1 MLRLSDWLEGE
12 PIEGFSFDGTRWIGR
27 PDIDAE
33 ELADALGREVLDNYA
48 DREWLERR
56 LERLGYDRL
65 AAHVRGTLLPPAGNT
80 RTGDFGE
87 IVAGLVVRRHLGFLI
102 PVQRLRYKDSPSG
115 TQRLIDVV
123 AFKFRE
129 PPELT
134 TIAVSEVKTRTGKAA
149 SIAADAAKQLAD
161 AVDDLALSL
170 SYIDR
175 RLTEQGKHALA
186 ERVLALL
193 DPQARYELDKH
204 VFVVTDVAT
213 LHEDALDRLEQ
224 ADGDKDLAASI
235 VLIAGLKDVISD
247 SYQAAENFVIS
258 RADYEPRAIAR
269 VERLLETR
277 AFTRDQ
283 SRLRAE
289 DLLREVNPQERE
301 ELQTLTDARR
311 QRLKA
316 GAYLL
321 RATALTLDTS
331 ASAAARVPP
340 RWRRRCSRILPARR
354 RSRTIGG
361 PRFRRY
367 RRPRHAGA
375 SPATRRTPSSW
386 ATVCAA
392 PSPSST
398 SLPPARAVG
407 APGSLDF
414 YAVAGGIIERDLA
427 RLEALVRARQ
437 AFLDDVQAAA
447 LDGAAQ
453 AEDGLAVAELVELI
467 ALGELLAG
475 LEHALRF
482 WRTGHPRSAARA
494 EQRFAEAERLTLAGE
509 TPESWLITNSAREI
523 FAESARASTW
533 RIFRRHVASWG
544 PLWDRYLRQLA
555 NQRRP
560 VVELWPSQRAALE
573 AGLLDPTRRALIVR
587 TPTSSG
593 KTRMAEAAIVDAV
606 SAAPEDGCCVY
617 IVPFRALATEM
628 EATLGATL
636 GDLGI
641 RVSSLFGGYETSEL
655 EDFLLS
661 SSNVLILTPE
671 KLDLLLR
678 SDPAFARAFEA
689 DRRRRG
695 PAPRRRER
703 ARDPPRAAAHT
714 PASRC
719 SRRAGA
725 LPVGRRAQRR
735 PGRPLARSHAA
746 DAVRAAV
753 APDTPAHRRVPLG
766 RDRGRI
772 DYEGQS
778 EFFVPYVLRREQRSL
793 GLTPKRRQPKKPETW
808 PGTVAQTAAALAL
821 HFQRIGPV
829 VVFAAQPRNCA
840 AVCKALATALWLR
853 EQDGGS
859 PNVVADRHQAELDE
873 LLTLAARHLGADHE
887 LVAWLRLGIAYH
899 HARVPEAL
907 RVRIED
913 AFRGGALQILA
924 CTTTLSQGVNLPV
937 KTLIVSHTLRG
948 ENDPVSVRDFW
959 NIAGRAGRA
968 NRETRGQV
976 ILVESPTGSEAA
988 RQRRYLDQGNIEPL
1002 RSRLLDLLA
1011 WLVQQRCPT
1020 VTLSAFED
1028 LAKMTDDD
1036 VIDPELGELLEDL
1049 DVNEL
1054 EGQVLALL
1062 CEEVVD
1068 SEDLETAEA
1077 LLGTSLAGVQLAD
1090 LDGPRRPFARFVTA
1104 RARAAADAVPDLE
1117 RRMRYYRTGL
1127 SVDSCLALDRLASEL
1142 AEEFGATLW
1151 TDGPSPELRD
1161 RMLTGAFGVTETA
1174 PSEDVSVDLA
1184 VEIGSDWMAYASMEE
1199 LRARYASRADQLDD
1213 PVTLNLFVQASL
1225 ANGAPWSLSAL
1236 IAFLSVHVPEAAEL
1250 SEGLRA
1256 LPALMKFGVDS
1267 PRAAYASTLAAEDRE
1282 TARTLAEMSVRADVG
1297 EGFRPFMEWMSELR
1311 IDELRAG
1318 LGPGPETD
1326 RLARR
1331 VARLSTSN
1339 LALQLLLGRPTVVV
1353 SVRGLAYGERAAAAR
1368 RLNVGDRVVLRREPE
1383 NPFDSNAIRVH
1394 LGDGAEVGYVAR
1406 EAARGLA
1413 GHLDADP
1420 DAFEATVREI
1430 DIDTT
1435 LLRLEITAR

>member
-1 MLRLSDWLEGE
+1 M
-12 PIEGFSFDGTRWIGR
+12 
-27 PDIDAE
+27 
-33 ELADALGREVLDNYA
+33 
-48 DREWLERR
+48 
-56 LERLGYDRL
+56 
-65 AAHVRGTLLPPAGNT
+65 
-80 RTGDFGE
+80 
-87 IVAGLVVRRHLGFLI
+87 
-102 PVQRLRYKDSPSG
+102 
-115 TQRLIDVV
+115 
-123 AFKFRE
+123 
-129 PPELT
+129 
-134 TIAVSEVKTRTGKAA
+134 
-149 SIAADAAKQLAD
+149 
-161 AVDDLALSL
+161 
-170 SYIDR
+170 
-175 RLTEQGKHALA
+175 
-186 ERVLALL
+186 
-193 DPQARYELDKH
+193 
-204 VFVVTDVAT
+204 
-213 LHEDALDRLEQ
+213 
-224 ADGDKDLAASI
+224 
-235 VLIAGLKDVISD
+235 
-247 SYQAAENFVIS
+247 IS

-269 VERLLETR
+269 VEQLLESR

-301 ELQTLTDARR
+301 ELRTLSDDRR
-311 QRLKA
+311 RRLKA

-321 RATALTLDTS
+321 RATALTLERAHPRRREYLRIAAEMFEDLAGPAQEQDDRRTAFQALS
-331 ASAAARVPP
+331 QAAACWSLAGYQANAVVMGDRL
-340 RWRRRCSRILPARR
+340 RRAFAEFDVL
-354 RSRTIGG
+354 T
-361 PRFRRY
+361 
-367 RRPRHAGA
+367 
-375 SPATRRTPSSW
+375 
-386 ATVCAA
+386 
-392 PSPSST
+392 
-398 SLPPARAVG
+398 PARAVG

-427 RLEALVRARQ
+427 RLEALVHARR

-447 LDGAAQ
+447 LDGVAQ

-494 EQRFAEAERLTLAGE
+494 EERFAEAEGLTLAGE
-509 TPESWLITNSAREI
+509 TPESWLIANSAREI
-523 FAESARASTW
+523 FAESTRASTW
-533 RIFRRHVASWG
+533 RIFRRHVSSWG
-544 PLWDRYLRQLA
+544 PLWDRYVRRLA
-555 NQRRP
+555 NQRWP

-573 AGLLDPTRRALIVR
+573 AGLLDPVRRALVVR

-593 KTRMAEAAIVDAV
+593 KTHMAEAAIVDAI
-606 SAAPEDGCCVY
+606 SAAPADGCCVY

-678 SDPAFARAFEA
+678 SDPAFAERLKLIVVDEGQLLGDENARAIRLELLLT
-689 DRRRRG
+689 RLR
-695 PAPRRRER
+695 
-703 ARDPPRAAAHT
+703 RAAPDARVLFLSAVVPNVDQVARWLDPAEPT
-714 PASRC
+714 PFEQQWRPT
-719 SRRAGA
+719 RLLTGVFRWAG
-725 LPVGRRAQRR
+725 
-735 PGRPLARSHAA
+735 
-746 DAVRAAV
+746 
-753 APDTPAHRRVPLG
+753 
-766 RDRGRI
+766 DRGRI

-793 GLTPKRRQPKKPETW
+793 GLTPKLRQPKKPETW

-840 AVCKALATALWLR
+840 AVCNALVTALWLR
-853 EQDGGS
+853 EQDGGA
-859 PNVVADRHQAELDE
+859 PDVVAAGHQAELDE
-873 LLTLAARHLGADHE
+873 LVELAAKHLGADHE

-913 AFRGGALQILA
+913 AFRSGALQILG

-948 ENDPVSVRDFW
+948 QDDPVSVRDFW

-976 ILVESPTGSEAA
+976 ILVESPTRSEAV
-988 RQRRYLDQGNIEPL
+988 RQRDYLDQGNIEPL
-1002 RSRLLDLLA
+1002 RSRLLVLLA

-1020 VTLSAFED
+1020 VTLNAVED
-1028 LAKMTDDD
+1028 VSKMTDDD
-1036 VIDPELGELLEDL
+1036 VIDPELGELLEVL

-1054 EGQVLALL
+1054 EGQILALL

-1068 SEDLETAEA
+1068 SEDLETAEE

-1090 LDGPRRPFARFVTA
+1090 LDGPPRPFARFITA
-1104 RARAAADAVPDLE
+1104 RARAAAEAVPDVE

-1127 SVDSCLALDRLASEL
+1127 SVDSCIALDRLASEL
-1142 AEEFGATLW
+1142 AEELGASLW
-1151 TDGPSPELRD
+1151 TDEPARELRD
-1161 RMLTGAFGVTETA
+1161 QMLTGAFGVTETE
-1174 PSEDVSVDLA
+1174 PSEGVPVDLA
-1184 VEIGSDWMAYASMEE
+1184 VEIASDWVAYASMEE
-1199 LRARYASRADQLDD
+1199 LRARHGSRAQQLDD

-1236 IAFLSVHVPEAAEL
+1236 IAFLSVHVPVGAEL

-1256 LPALMKFGVDS
+1256 LPALVKFGVDS
-1267 PRAAYASTLAAEDRE
+1267 PQAAYASTLAADDRE
-1282 TARTLAEMSVRADVG
+1282 TARTLAEMALRAGVG

-1311 IDELRAG
+1311 IEELRAG

-1339 LALQLLLGRPTVVV
+1339 LALELLLGRPTVVV
-1353 SVRGLAYGERAAAAR
+1353 AVRGLAYGDRTANAR
-1368 RLNVGDRVVLRREPE
+1368 QLNLDDTVGLQREAD
-1383 NPFDSNAIRVH
+1383 NPFDANAIRV
-1394 LGDGAEVGYVAR
+1394 LLADGAEVGYVAR

-1413 GHLDADP
+1413 AHLDADP
-1420 DAFEATVREI
+1420 EALVATVREI
-1430 DIDTT
+1430 DIDSA
-1435 LLRLEITAR
+1435 LLRLEVVST